1 MAKKTTETNSVV
13 KNTKASKL
21 DEKSRKEVMKTSPSL
36 KKVDAKKVEKTTPK
50 DTKKSDPKID
60 SSKPLSKKTRD
71 ASIPVSEFALTP
83 KELKTLPKKIKNVL
97 ITQPE
102 PVGEKSPYTDL
113 SKRYKLKITFM
124 PLLKVESL
132 TLREFR
138 KNKINIAEYSA
149 VIFNSKNAIDYFF
162 KICDEM
168 RHKMPQEAKYICS
181 SEAIAYYLQKYIRY
195 RKRKVIYS
203 NGTPTDLQNILKK
216 FQANEKFLLPC
227 SAVGIGFLPSFLKQN
242 KFKFSEAVMYR
253 MIPNEGF
260 NEKHLNNDMITFFNP
275 EGVKA
280 FFTLFP
286 DFKQDHIAV
295 GAFGESTQAQLKKQK
310 MDVHA
315 KAPVGEVKS
324 MVMAIDKLFR
334 EYPDLLKN

>member
-1 MAKKTTETNSVV
+1 MAKKTTEINKVV
-13 KNTKASKL
+13 KNTKSSNVDDNSK
-21 DEKSRKEVMKTSPSL
+21 KEVVKSTPST
-36 KKVDAKKVEKTTPK
+36 KKVDAKKVEKPTSKVTKKADPK
-50 DTKKSDPKID
+50 ADSSKSTTKKSKDE
-60 SSKPLSKKTRD
+60 
-71 ASIPVSEFALTP
+71 ASPVSEFALTP

-138 KNKINIAEYSA
+138 KNKINIAEFTA

-203 NGTPTDLQNILKK
+203 NGTPADLQSILKK

-227 SAVGIGFLPSFLKQN
+227 SAVGIGFLPTFLKQN
-242 KFKFSEAVMYR
+242 KFKLFVR
-253 MIPNEGF
+253 IIRKTIP
-260 NEKHLNNDMITFFNP
+260 ITM
-275 EGVKA
+275 
-280 FFTLFP
+280 
-286 DFKQDHIAV
+286 H
-295 GAFGESTQAQLKKQK
+295 
-310 MDVHA
+310 
-315 KAPVGEVKS
+315 KS
-324 MVMAIDKLFR
+324 IIFEPLIKILI
-334 EYPDLLKN
+334 

>member
-1 MAKKTTETNSVV
+1 MAKKTTEINKVV
-13 KNTKASKL
+13 KNTKSSNVDDNSK
-21 DEKSRKEVMKTSPSL
+21 KEVVKSSPST
-36 KKVDAKKVEKTTPK
+36 KKVDAKKIEKSTPK
-50 DTKKSDPKID
+50 VTKKADSKVDSLKSTTKKSKE
-60 SSKPLSKKTRD
+60 D
-71 ASIPVSEFALTP
+71 ASPVSEFALTP
-83 KELKTLPKKIKNVL
+83 KEIKTLPKKIKNVL

-113 SKRYKLKITFM
+113 SKRYKLKISFI

-138 KNKINIAEYSA
+138 KNKINIAEFTA

-203 NGTPTDLQNILKK
+203 NGTPADLQSVLKK

-227 SAVGIGFLPSFLKQN
+227 SAVGIGVLPTFLKQN
-242 KFKFSEAVMYR
+242 KFKFAEAVMYR
-253 MIPNEGF
+253 MVPNEEF

-286 DFKQDHIAV
+286 EFKQDHIAV

-310 MDVHA
+310 MDIHA
-315 KAPVGEVKS
+315 KAPLGEVKS
-324 MVMAIDKLFR
+324 MVMAIDRLFR
-334 EYPDLLKN
+334 EYPELMKN